1 MTFFELKHAED
12 LTSLQTIFAVDVE
25 KNRQLEVDVQAIV
38 QAVRDRGDA
47 ACIELTE
54 KFDGV
59 RIEPERLEITKKERR
74 AAAKALPEKL
84 VQALYTAAEHIETF
98 HSTQMPSDFHVE
110 RPGVLLEERLL
121 PIERVGVYIPGG
133 RAKYP
138 STVLM
143 TVIPA
148 RIAGVGE
155 IIMVSPP
162 DRETGRIDPSLLVAA
177 NIAGVDRIFR
187 LGGAQAIA
195 ALAYGTETIPAVDK
209 IVGPG
214 NTYVAEAKRQVFGRV
229 GIDMLAG
236 PTELAIWLDETA
248 PPDWVAQDMFAQMEH
263 DPNTRILLVSTHR
276 RALETIRRHCQD
288 ILPRLPR
295 SEILQQSCAR
305 NTVFV
310 HARTVELAAA
320 AINAFAPEHLQL
332 MLNEPRAA
340 LERIQH
346 AGAVFVG
353 HHTPTALGDYIA
365 GPNHTLP
372 TLGSARFSSA
382 LSVFDFLRRQHV
394 VTYTPEALQ
403 KEGPLAVKMAEHEAL
418 FNHALSI
425 AIRYEKRELE

>member
-1 MTFFELKHAED
+1 M
-12 LTSLQTIFAVDVE
+12 
-25 KNRQLEVDVQAIV
+25 
-38 QAVRDRGDA
+38 
-47 ACIELTE
+47 
-54 KFDGV
+54 
-59 RIEPERLEITKKERR
+59 
-74 AAAKALPEKL
+74 
-84 VQALYTAAEHIETF
+84 
-98 HSTQMPSDFHVE
+98 
-110 RPGVLLEERLL
+110 
-121 PIERVGVYIPGG
+121 
-133 RAKYP
+133 
-138 STVLM
+138 
-143 TVIPA
+143 
-148 RIAGVGE
+148 
-155 IIMVSPP
+155 
-162 DRETGRIDPSLLVAA
+162 
-177 NIAGVDRIFR
+177 
-187 LGGAQAIA
+187 
-195 ALAYGTETIPAVDK
+195 
-209 IVGPG
+209 
-214 NTYVAEAKRQVFGRV
+214 
-229 GIDMLAG
+229 
-236 PTELAIWLDETA
+236 
-248 PPDWVAQDMFAQMEH
+248 
-263 DPNTRILLVSTHR
+263 
-276 RALETIRRHCQD
+276 ETIRRHCQD

-403 KEGPLAVKMAEHEAL
+403 KEGPLAVEMAEHEAL